1 MGEGSN
7 DEWGDAG
14 KDWEWDDGTDEEA
27 EKKNKEEKEKNEQEE
42 LERRRLKEKE
52 EEEERK
58 KKEEEEAARKAAEE
72 EEILEEARKAKEAEA
87 AAVRETLGE
96 DDRIKFDEMVRA
108 LKLQTLTVF
117 VFIIVYC
124 AGWKR
129 DAAQPDHAL
138 LHDRR
143 HGGEG
148 EAGD

>member
-14 KDWEWDDGTDEEA
+14 KDWEWDDGTEEEA

-42 LERRRLKEKE
+42 LERRRVKEKE